1 MLGVFEKG
9 NAKYCGDVSAVE
21 VLCALIVGA
30 PLKGNDGPEE
40 DRSSLFI
47 FNIYYFLLK
56 YLCLYIFSFNFFN
69 PFHPLFLLRHYLL
82 CCLST

>member
-9 NAKYCGDVSAVE
+9 NAKCCGDVSAVE

-40 DRSSLFI
+40 DLSNSSQPQLHQR
-47 FNIYYFLLK
+47 NIWGA
-56 YLCLYIFSFNFFN
+56 
-69 PFHPLFLLRHYLL
+69 
-82 CCLST
+82 